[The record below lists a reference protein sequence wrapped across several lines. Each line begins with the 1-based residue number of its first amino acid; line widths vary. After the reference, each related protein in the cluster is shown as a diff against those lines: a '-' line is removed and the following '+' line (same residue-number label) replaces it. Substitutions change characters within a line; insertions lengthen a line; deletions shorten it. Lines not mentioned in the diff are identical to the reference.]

1 MDTIDKVLL
10 EWSLKTDKGYPDLNS
25 KEDMALFESMFG
37 FKLNEEEDVQGDDP
51 NRKPDEQLES
61 EKTIESI
68 VADRNLSKDQQNII
82 KNTFYALSEP
92 EQKNLLTNYLDKFTV
107 GKFKSNLKSIVT
119 ALKPFYV
126 ISFSTTGVGRG
137 EFIPLLAIKEA
148 KSGGTKEKD
157 VNIGSVSI
165 EVKELA
171 NKVFKTAASG
181 TATGSNLRNNI
192 QTFFKYGVE
201 NDIIAQ
207 AFSKSTAF
215 LELKKRLIEYYNGY
229 YAKGGLAGSFRKDM
243 GAFSMIVQKHESDI
257 TKENEKDRLDYLK
270 VNGKRY
276 TYTQTGNTT
285 FEIGREVSKE
295 EADLVKFLKHR
306 YYIESTEAI
315 SDDLEKIK
323 EAFLDS
329 IDYILLYQEKGETP
343 VMLSSEEAKAKIT
356 VQDINQG
363 NVRLKYVATSADTL
377 NSEM

>member
-1 MDTIDKVLL
+1 MNLIDKAIL
-10 EWSLKTDKGYPDLNS
+10 EWSYRTTKGYPDINS
-25 KEDMALFESMFG
+25 QEDMALFESMFG

-107 GKFKSNLKSIVT
+107 GKFKSSLESIVT

-126 ISFSTTGVGRG
+126 ISFTTTGVGRG
-137 EFIPLLAIKEA
+137 EFIPLLAIKGA
-148 KSGGTKEKD
+148 KSGGTQEKD

-181 TATGSNLRNNI
+181 TATGSNLQNNI

-201 NDIIAQ
+201 NDLIAQ
-207 AFSKSTAF
+207 ANLPG
-215 LELKKRLIEYYNGY
+215 LEKLRERLIKYYNGY

-243 GAFSMIVQKHESDI
+243 GAFSMIVKKHESDI
-257 TKENEKDRLDYLK
+257 TKRNEKDRLDYVK
-270 VNGKRY
+270 VKGKRY

-285 FEIGREVSKE
+285 FELGREVSKE